1 MNAMKREIFKPIA
14 IIASIALLVV
24 IGYGV
29 YLNSQKTEQMEA
41 LQLEKSN
48 LSENI
53 TQRDSTIN
61 DLFYTFNEIDEN
73 MTFIKARRSQLSLE
87 ASEELNVNRKTAI
100 LNDIRL
106 MDSMLVASGQHIE
119 DLEKRLK
126 DSGIKMRAFE
136 NRISALN
143 TTLSESG
150 AEIEMLRVSLDEK
163 NYQISGLSTQI
174 EEFHATV
181 EEKEE
186 VIRVKENVI
195 VEKENQISNLNTAWY
210 TMGSFK
216 ELKEHGILSRTGG
229 ILGLGST
236 KSVQENFSNEYFTEL
251 DIREVKTIPISST
264 KSARIVTDHP
274 HNSYDFVY
282 ADGLISALVIE
293 NPDEFW
299 KISKYVVIETK

>member
-136 NRISALN
+136 NRIAALN

>member
-1 MNAMKREIFKPIA
+1 MKREIFKPIA

-53 TQRDSTIN
+53 NQRDSTIN

-136 NRISALN
+136 NRIAALN

-186 VIRVKENVI
+186 VIRVKEDVI

-251 DIREVKTIPISST
+251 DIREVKTIPIAST

-293 NPDEFW
+293 NPNEFW